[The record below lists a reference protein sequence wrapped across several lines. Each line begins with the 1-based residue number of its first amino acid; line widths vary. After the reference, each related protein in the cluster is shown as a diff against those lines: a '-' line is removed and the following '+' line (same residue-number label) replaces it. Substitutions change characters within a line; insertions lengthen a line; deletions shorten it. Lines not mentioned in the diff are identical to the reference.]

1 MSGKESKPEDKI
13 TSDGFGSTT
22 WSLVLEAGRSEDAGP
37 ALERLCKKHWRPIYV
52 FVRRSGLSPVDSED
66 ATQEFFI
73 ELLER
78 EWLKV
83 ADPSL
88 GSFRA
93 FLLSLLRNF
102 LSNRRRVSQAER
114 RGGGAAI
121 ISLDGLDGEREL
133 AALEGKTADP
143 SKAYEASWASGV
155 IQSAWDRLAREQKD
169 AGKTSVF
176 ESLRNFVTQ
185 TPATGDYQRLSEK
198 LGMRRGQIAL
208 LIHRLNRRFTAL
220 IRAEV
225 AETLVDRSE
234 LDSELRFL
242 LEVSSR

>member
-1 MSGKESKPEDKI
+1 MSGKESKPTDEI

-22 WSLVLEAGRSEDAGP
+22 WSLVLEAGKSEDGGP
-37 ALERLCKKHWRPIYV
+37 ALERLCRKHWRPIYV

-78 EWLKV
+78 EWLKL
-83 ADPSL
+83 AHPGL

-93 FLLSLLRNF
+93 FLLALLRNF
-102 LSNRRRVSQAER
+102 LSNRRRVSRAER

-121 ISLDGLDGEREL
+121 ISLDGAEGER
-133 AALEGKTADP
+133 ALSVLVGKTVDP
-143 SKAYEASWASGV
+143 SQAYEVAWANGV
-155 IQSAWDRLAREQKD
+155 LQSAWDRLYLEQKE
-169 AGKTSVF
+169 AGKSSLF
-176 ESLRNFVTQ
+176 ESLCNYVTQ
-185 TPATGDYQRLSEK
+185 APATGDYQRLSEQ

-208 LIHRLNRRFTAL
+208 LIHRLNRRFREL
-220 IRAEV
+220 IRSEV

-242 LEVSSR
+242 LKVSSR